1 MPTDG
6 LVAPCLVCLSVGA
19 DEPACG
25 PPALLPAL
33 EAEARFVEMVA
44 GLRKSPPTP
53 ADRHPGIG
61 QACLELREPGLP
73 GLEPAL
79 LVEALG
85 AAGIAPDPSPATP
98 NPNPESLLD
107 GSDSCLQACGPGA
120 QVAPAGLPGVL
131 RGTGDGAG
139 PTRRRLLCGSAVALG
154 TGGALLACVEP
165 SLPAPLRQVPAHQ
178 RAEVRPEGHEHR
190 LVFRRGPEAGADA
203 GTGEAIHHERLS
215 DGSELA
221 RH

>member
-6 LVAPCLVCLSVGA
+6 LVAPRLVRLSVGA
-19 DEPACG
+19 DEEACG

-33 EAEARFVEMVA
+33 EAEARLVEMMA
-44 GLRKSPPTP
+44 ALRKSPPTP

-61 QACLELREPGLP
+61 QACLELREPGLQ

-85 AAGIAPDPSPATP
+85 AAGIAPDPSPAAP

-107 GSDSCLQACGPGA
+107 GSDSCVQACGPGP

-131 RGTGDGAG
+131 RGTGDGTG
-139 PTRRRLLCGSAVALG
+139 PTRRRLPGGSAVALG

-165 SLPAPLRQVPAHQ
+165 SLPAPLCEVPAHQ
-178 RAEVRPEGHEHR
+178 RAEMRPEGYEHR
-190 LVFRRGPEAGADA
+190 LILRGDPETGADA
-203 GTGEAIHHERLS
+203 
-215 DGSELA
+215 
-221 RH
+221 